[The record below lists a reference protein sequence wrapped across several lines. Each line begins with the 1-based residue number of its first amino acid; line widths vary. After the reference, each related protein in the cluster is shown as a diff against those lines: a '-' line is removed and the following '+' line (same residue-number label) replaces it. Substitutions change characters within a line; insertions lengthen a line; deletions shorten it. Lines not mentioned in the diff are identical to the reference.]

1 MMQIDD
7 VELVPSTD
15 YETKACLRLWGA
27 AFIGGI
33 NDTVAHWKEG
43 REYHWFDDDRDYPGS
58 FVWLCDLFNIGVEQA
73 RSSVRMKAR
82 QLERAFRRSG
92 GA

>member
-1 MMQIDD
+1 MLQIDD
-7 VELVPSTD
+7 VELVQVTD
-15 YETKACLRLWGA
+15 HQTHACLRLWGA

-33 NDTVAHWKEG
+33 NDTVDAWRNG

-58 FVWLCDLFNIGVEQA
+58 FVWLCDLFNIGVSQV
-73 RSSVRMKAR
+73 RDSVRRKAR
-82 QLERAFRRSG
+82 EIERNFRRSG